1 MWRREESRPV
11 GPARA
16 ARSRRLP
23 PTRPRFLPMGGHGFS
38 PRFCPEAPVVGRAL
52 LSTRDLRSGAV
63 KKPEEAMEI
72 LEAYDATGSL
82 RGAAALAGCDHKT
95 VARLVAAREAAGGGL
110 ARADVVHGVL
120 VAMGYEGSYRT
131 TRRAVAEAKRRWRN
145 KHGRRTRPWIP
156 QPGLWL
162 QFDYG
167 DGPEVQGVRA
177 VLFCAWLAWSRFR
190 VVVPLRD
197 KTLPSVVIGLDRTL
211 RAVGGVPTYALTDN
225 EKTVTVEHVAGIA
238 VRNATMVEV
247 SRHYGLTIATCEPA
261 DPQSKGGSEA
271 TVKIAKAD
279 LVPTDHN
286 LREQYPDWQA
296 LEQACQE
303 FMADVN
309 TRPHRA
315 TRQPPVL
322 LLSQEHEH
330 LHRLPR
336 LGHTLCFGQT
346 RKVDRQA
353 TVSVGDAIYSVPH
366 QLIGERVWVRADGEH
381 LIVVHIDS
389 DQGPREVARHRLT
402 TPGRPS
408 IQDQHYPPRPAGAL
422 ERRPRA
428 RSAEEREFLQIG
440 DGAERWLKRA
450 AAEGTARI
458 RRKMAEAVDLAKLHG
473 SGPVN
478 DALARC
484 ASYGR
489 FADGDLASI
498 LAHQQTA
505 TVIALP
511 QRAPEDRSLQT
522 STRNWEG
529 FGR

>member
-1 MWRREESRPV
+1 
-11 GPARA
+11 
-16 ARSRRLP
+16 
-23 PTRPRFLPMGGHGFS
+23 
-38 PRFCPEAPVVGRAL
+38 
-52 LSTRDLRSGAV
+52 V
-63 KKPEEAMEI
+63 KSSEEAMEI
-72 LEAYDATGSL
+72 LEAYDLTGSL

-110 ARADVVHGVL
+110 LVGARSRPLVDPFAEKIDELVHRSRARIRADKAHGVL

-131 TRRAVAEAKRRWRN
+131 TRRAVAEAKRRWRQ

-162 QFDYG
+162 QWDYG
-167 DGPEVQGVRA
+167 DGPEVRGVRA

-211 RAVGGVPTYALTDN
+211 RLVGGVPTYALTDN
-225 EKTVTVEHVAGIA
+225 EKTVTVEHVCGIP
-238 VRNATMVEV
+238 VRNPTIVEV
-247 SRHYGLTIATCEPA
+247 SRHYGLTIHTCEPA

-286 LREQYPDWQA
+286 LREEYPDWQA

-315 TRQPPVL
+315 TREAPVL
-322 LLSQEHEH
+322 LLAQEHEH

-336 LGHTLCFGQT
+336 VPHTLCFGQA

-353 TVSVGDAIYSVPH
+353 TVSLGDAIYSVPH
-366 QLIGERVWVRADGEH
+366 ELIGERVWVRAEGEQFV
-381 LIVVHIDS
+381 VVHVDQA
-389 DQGPREVARHRLT
+389 QGPREVARHALT

-408 IQDQHYPPRPAGAL
+408 ICDEHYPPRPAGPL
-422 ERRPRA
+422 ERKPRA

-440 DGAERWLKRA
+440 GGAERWLKRA
-450 AAEGTARI
+450 AAEGTQRI

-473 SGPVN
+473 SQPVD

-489 FADGDLASI
+489 FGDGDLASI

-511 QRAPEDRSLQT
+511 HREAQEERSLQR
-522 STRNWEG
+522 STRSWEG
-529 FGR
+529 LGR

>member
-1 MWRREESRPV
+1 
-11 GPARA
+11 
-16 ARSRRLP
+16 
-23 PTRPRFLPMGGHGFS
+23 
-38 PRFCPEAPVVGRAL
+38 
-52 LSTRDLRSGAV
+52 V
-63 KKPEEAMEI
+63 KKGEEAMEI

-82 RGAAALAGCDHKT
+82 RAAAALAGCDHKT
-95 VARLVAAREAAGGGL
+95 VARLVAARDAAGGGL
-110 ARADVVHGVL
+110 PVRARSRPLVDPFAEKIDELVDRSRAHVRADKAHGVL

-131 TRRAVAEAKRRWRN
+131 TRRAVADAKRRWRQ

-162 QFDYG
+162 QWDYG
-167 DGPEVQGVRA
+167 DGPEVAGSRA

-197 KTLPSVVIGLDRTL
+197 RTLASVVIGLDRTL
-211 RAVGGVPTYALTDN
+211 RLVGAVPTYALTDN
-225 EKTVTVEHVAGIA
+225 EKTVTVEHVCGIA
-238 VRNATMVEV
+238 VRNATIVEV
-247 SRHYGLTIATCEPA
+247 SRHYGLTIQTCEPA

-286 LREQYPDWQA
+286 LREEYADWRA

-315 TRQPPVL
+315 TREAPVIRL
-322 LLSQEHEH
+322 AQEHEH
-330 LHRLPR
+330 MHRLPR
-336 LGHTLCFGQT
+336 QPHTLCFGQT

-366 QLIGERVWVRADGEH
+366 ALIGERVWVRAEAEQ
-381 LIVVHIDS
+381 LVVVHIDPE
-389 DQGPREVARHRLT
+389 QGPREVARHLLT

-408 IQDQHYPPRPAGAL
+408 IDDAHYPPRPAGAL
-422 ERRPRA
+422 ERKPRA
-428 RSAEEREFLQIG
+428 RSSEEREFLQVG

-450 AAEGTARI
+450 AAEGTSRI
-458 RRKMAEAVDLAKLHG
+458 RRKMAEAVDLSKLHG
-473 SGPVN
+473 TGPVN
-478 DALARC
+478 EALSRC

-489 FADGDLASI
+489 FGDGDLASV
-498 LAHQQTA
+498 LAHQQQA
-505 TVIALP
+505 GGDLLLFP
-511 QRAPEDRSLQT
+511 APSEDHSLQR
-522 STRNWEG
+522 STRSWKG
-529 FGR
+529 LGR